1 MQRDLL
7 DALRCPVPHEESWLV
22 AMVHQAVGLT
32 LREATLACPVCSA
45 EYSIVDGVA
54 YFAAGEVPTHHAWD
68 NDALVWRLAAQLGVG
83 ESTQPVVLVGAYGAS
98 SAPLAQKVAAPQLLV
113 NTAGA
118 PAAPGASRMVVAD
131 RLPFGVSTLAAVAVD
146 AGHATEVMLA
156 SAARALRPGGRLVA
170 PMHAI
175 IPAGMREL
183 ARDDT
188 EWVAETTTRASGLIE
203 LRRRA
208 PHEVM

>member
-1 MQRDLL
+1 
-7 DALRCPVPHEESWLV
+7 
-22 AMVHQAVGLT
+22 MVHQAVGST
-32 LREATLACPVCSA
+32 LREAMLACPVCSA
-45 EYSIVDGVA
+45 EYPIVDGVA
-54 YFAAGEVPTHHAWD
+54 HFAAGEVPTHDAWD
-68 NDALVWRLAAQLGVG
+68 NEALVWRLAAQLGVG
-83 ESTQPVVLVGAYGAS
+83 EGTQPVVLIGAYGAS
-98 SAPLAQKVAAPQLLV
+98 SVPLSQMVAAPHLLV

-118 PAAPGASRMVVAD
+118 PAALGASRMVVAD

-146 AGHATEVMLA
+146 AGHAAEVMLA

-170 PMHAI
+170 PAHAI

-208 PHEVM
+208 SHEVM